1 MTLSRSRYL
10 LRLRVEVAVALEDGT
25 QSPRVVVDAN
35 QRRDR
40 MRGSLLIL
48 AHRVSWSDAA
58 VCLELGVKP
67 TYRLSARTSQFD
79 PIETSVAF
87 QRTLYEGLQ
96 PADSGTDQI

>member
-1 MTLSRSRYL
+1 MTPSRSSSS
-10 LRLRVEVAVALEDGT
+10 AALARRGGGCVQDGT